1 MRLLNVFPLL
11 LLLAATPAGAA
22 MFKWTDANG
31 NVQYGQF
38 PPAGSNAERLKG
50 APAPASAPAG
60 KSLQQRVEE
69 MEKRQDSEKQSKAEA
84 AQKQQEA
91 ANRKTNCENARQNIE
106 RLNYGGNRLV
116 HMPDGS
122 YQRLD
127 EKQKQ
132 AQLEKNREAVKE
144 FCD

>member
-22 MFKWTDANG
+22 MFKWTDASG